1 MAEIIFAPAINCI
14 DGRTHIPVIEY
25 LRDRFGVDYV
35 DLVTESGPNKILAE
49 NSDKTSV
56 NSIKKRV
63 AISIERHASELIAII
78 GHHECAGNPT
88 AEDIQKQQI
97 IVAMNSVKSW
107 DLDVRIIGL
116 WVDDRWQVSEV
127 L

>member
-1 MAEIIFAPAINCI
+1 MC
-14 DGRTHIPVIEY
+14 
-25 LRDRFGVDYV
+25 
-35 DLVTESGPNKILAE
+35 
-49 NSDKTSV
+49 
-56 NSIKKRV
+56 
-63 AISIERHASELIAII
+63 
-78 GHHECAGNPT
+78 GNPT